1 MPGGLIQL
9 VATGAQNE
17 LVNGSPSMTHFRAV
31 YRRHT
36 NFAME
41 QIRMPF
47 TASNLE
53 FSTTGTRTISCR
65 IDRYAQ
71 LLNDCY
77 LYITLPDIYSPLK
90 YLNGTP
96 PPTGYDART
105 NSIGYEF
112 QWISNIGYN
121 LIDRIDV
128 TMNGQAIQTLP
139 GEWLKLYSYMTHD
152 ANKREIVDNMVG
164 NIREIYD
171 PANAYDRNNQYPHAV
186 TPTNNPGTS
195 PNTKVPEPSI
205 RSRQLV
211 IPLHFWFCENPGLA
225 LPLVSL
231 QNSEVYINV
240 TLRALTDLYTVVDV
254 APFSAITVSSSTITG
269 AVGDGSFIT
278 YTTSTAHGR
287 SAPQTVTITGL
298 TNPSFNLASVAI
310 FSTPTPTS
318 FTVSSTVVGTLT
330 SQSGTLSYYT
340 SSATNPTYGQRV
352 RPVNYPLQ
360 LFLSPPLTTGLPS
373 NPTLTTWFPDPY
385 VEGNFIYLT
394 EMEMNQLAKADQTF
408 LVKTIKYVMKD
419 GQFGGNTDLEI
430 PMFNL
435 VTRIIFLA
443 QRNDQILVN
452 KWDNY
457 TNWKNPKRAPWSAI
471 TSDVDTGL
479 FSSGQNQV
487 TSVYPRDAVVDG
499 VILFDGKERIQPKPL
514 PFFSLQQMY
523 RHITGVTPELPGVYM
538 YSFALDHAT
547 YQPSGAANGSM
558 FNKIILRLTL
568 QQPIPQSVTPE
579 GVSTSTTVCV
589 LTSTLFSPNPV
600 VVPAANVNLT
610 DPKTGKLLYPP
621 GTITT
626 VVQSNDNVIFTFTY
640 NVGVYVESI
649 NFLRIVSGLGN
660 LVFAS

>member
-53 FSTTGTRTISCR
+53 FSATGPRTISCR

-90 YLNGTP
+90 YLNGSP
-96 PPTGYDART
+96 PPAGYDPRT

-121 LIDRIDV
+121 LIDHVDI
-128 TMNGQAIQTLP
+128 TMNGQAVQTLS

-152 ANKREIVDNMVG
+152 TAKREIVDNMVG
-164 NIREIYD
+164 NVPQIYD
-171 PANAYDRNNQYPHAV
+171 PANAYDRKNQYPHAV
-186 TPTNNPGTS
+186 TPTSLPMTS
-195 PNTKVPEPSI
+195 PNTTVPEPSI

-240 TLRALTDLYTVVDV
+240 TMRAVTDLYTVVDV
-254 APFSAITVSSSTITG
+254 
-269 AVGDGSFIT
+269 
-278 YTTSTAHGR
+278 
-287 SAPQTVTITGL
+287 
-298 TNPSFNLASVAI
+298 
-310 FSTPTPTS
+310 TP
-318 FTVSSTVVGTLT
+318 GTLT
-330 SQSGTLSYYT
+330 YGT
-340 SSATNPTYGQRV
+340 RV

-360 LFLSPPLTTGLPS
+360 LFLSPPLSTGLPS
-373 NPTLTTWFPDPY
+373 NPSLTTWFPDPF

-408 LVKTIKYVMKD
+408 LIKTVKYVMKD

-435 VTRIIFLA
+435 VTRIVFLS
-443 QRNDQILVN
+443 QRNDQILLN

-457 TNWKNPKRAPWSAI
+457 TNWANPKRAPWSAI
-471 TSDVDTGL
+471 NSDVDTSL
-479 FSSGQNQV
+479 FSSGQQQV
-487 TSVYPRDAVVDG
+487 SSVSPRDAVIDG
-499 VILFDGKERIQPKPL
+499 VILFDGKERIQTKPL

-523 RHITGVTPELPGVYM
+523 RHTTGVTPELPGVYM
-538 YSFALDHAT
+538 YSFALDHDN

-568 QQPIPQSVTPE
+568 QQPIPQSVATS
-579 GVSTSTTVCV
+579 GSTTVCV
-589 LTSTLFSPNPV
+589 LTSSLFSPNPV
-600 VVPAANVNLT
+600 VVPAGNLNLT

-621 GTITT
+621 GTVTT
-626 VVQSNDNVIFTFTY
+626 VVQTNDNIIFTFTY